1 MELNPNALD
10 HLGRPPLYLAYDDT
24 MAELLLSHGAKLD
37 IVSAAAIGRTEVV
50 TELLSNDPTLIHAA
64 DAGGNTALHLAAWR
78 RETEMVK
85 LLLANGANPNLQNKC
100 GETPVSFSNSLVET
114 MDFSP
119 RL

>member
-1 MELNPNALD
+1 
-10 HLGRPPLYLAYDDT
+10 